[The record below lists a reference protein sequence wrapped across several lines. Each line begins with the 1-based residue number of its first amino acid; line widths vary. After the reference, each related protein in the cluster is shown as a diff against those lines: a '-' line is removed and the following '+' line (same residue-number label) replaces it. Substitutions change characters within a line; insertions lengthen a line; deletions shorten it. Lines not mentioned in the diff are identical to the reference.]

1 MKSRICTLGV
11 FGVDV
16 NTTDVELYGNSYAGC
31 VSAAVSHLCLFG
43 LAGRTFNSPPD
54 VSGAHPSIEY
64 LWPAN
69 HKFVDVTIEGI
80 TDPDGDEVGITITGI
95 TSDENPCL
103 PRAEKHT
110 PDAYGVGTD
119 TAVLRAE
126 RLGKGNGRVYEISF
140 LADDGNDG
148 QTTGTVKVFVPHS
161 AKKAQRICID
171 DGRNYDATV
180 SQQLPEPGPAR

>member
-1 MKSRICTLGV
+1 MNQKPRPSLWVYIILSVRADTANDAQDIDESKLALYRFDESAGRWEKLSDGSEGV

-16 NTTDVELYGNSYAGC
+16 NTTDVELYDNSYAGC
-31 VSAAVSHLCLFG
+31 VSATVSHLCLFG

-69 HKFVDVTIEGI
+69 HKFVDVTIEGV
-80 TDPDGDEVGITITGI
+80 TDPDGDEVSITITGI

-110 PDAYGVGTD
+110 PDA
-119 TAVLRAE
+119 
-126 RLGKGNGRVYEISF
+126 
-140 LADDGNDG
+140 
-148 QTTGTVKVFVPHS
+148 
-161 AKKAQRICID
+161 
-171 DGRNYDATV
+171 
-180 SQQLPEPGPAR
+180 